1 MVAHSKPRVCRVVK
15 VGTDFTGMN
24 STSVALGRILPN
36 KFNVVFSSEIQ
47 PECVA
52 LQKVMEAGQRIVK
65 YGDVTKRSI
74 DAMPYSDVYVWTP
87 PCQSFS
93 AAGKRKGAHDARGKL
108 LAVGVKYTV
117 AKMPRV
123 AIMEN
128 VKGLMSPRHRPVV
141 KGVSKAL
148 TDAGYQVHWK
158 VLNARDFHLAQ
169 ARLRVVMVAI
179 RNDCVSKDR
188 PFTWPTATRGA
199 TLKQILDPVKASDKR
214 GRMPTFATGKT
225 NMKAGMKK
233 ARAAGINPLKVP
245 CAIDIDSSLRYF
257 TMGINH
263 AKTLTRSRGAS
274 MGPWI
279 TTRGRRCSISELLKL
294 QGFKDEDVPWEEA
307 RLTPKQVGAM
317 LGNAVPVPMI
327 GEVMSH
333 AMYSAGVIS
342 ADTFM
347 VKSSLI

>member
-1 MVAHSKPRVCRVVK
+1 MAQEQSQIDPTRVNCKSNVRNITSLFCSNFCTQQLVRVWPHRPPFAFKQGRISLIIMVAHSSKLRVCRVVK

-93 AAGKRKGAHDARGKL
+93 AAGKRNGTHDARGKL

-128 VKGLMSPRHRPVV
+128 VKGIVESVDM
-141 KGVSKAL
+141 
-148 TDAGYQVHWK
+148 
-158 VLNARDFHLAQ
+158 
-169 ARLRVVMVAI
+169 I
-179 RNDCVSKDR
+179 
-188 PFTWPTATRGA
+188 
-199 TLKQILDPVKASDKR
+199 
-214 GRMPTFATGKT
+214 
-225 NMKAGMKK
+225 
-233 ARAAGINPLKVP
+233 
-245 CAIDIDSSLRYF
+245 SL
-257 TMGINH
+257 
-263 AKTLTRSRGAS
+263 
-274 MGPWI
+274 
-279 TTRGRRCSISELLKL
+279 
-294 QGFKDEDVPWEEA
+294 
-307 RLTPKQVGAM
+307 
-317 LGNAVPVPMI
+317 
-327 GEVMSH
+327 
-333 AMYSAGVIS
+333 
-342 ADTFM
+342 
-347 VKSSLI
+347 